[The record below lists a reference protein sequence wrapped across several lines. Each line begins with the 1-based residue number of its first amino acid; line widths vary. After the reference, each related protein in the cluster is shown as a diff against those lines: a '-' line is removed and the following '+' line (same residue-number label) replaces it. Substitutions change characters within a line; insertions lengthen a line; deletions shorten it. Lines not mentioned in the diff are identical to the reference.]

1 MSVQTSQWVLFGYDL
16 RGLWQSFRGA
26 WREVFWAQGAPVR
39 KLIDEPVALQAP
51 DGSVEL
57 LGVGG
62 DDIAANAIL
71 LPEDTVL
78 SKSLNVP
85 RMAGVA
91 PSQVVANEVVA
102 ASPFGSDDTAYG
114 WRVLDSDAAKLVV
127 GVAIASKSSVMSYVH
142 QSRPSAAAKAIEIW
156 AMVGGQHIVLSG
168 FGEYERNTRYRRR
181 LQKAAVLVS
190 CALLLLVMALAV
202 PVAYKYYD
210 LAATQAAYNNIQQQ
224 AKDIV
229 QLRTGLATA
238 NQYIDELNS
247 TEMSVS
253 KPMFVLNLLSDKLPD
268 DAWLT
273 SFEQE
278 GGSVTI
284 DGVAD
289 NGAALMQEISQ
300 YPSIQNV
307 RAVSGIRKVGKSDE
321 KERYSFAFTVAEG
334 TPDAE

>member
-16 RGLWQSFRGA
+16 RGIWQSFRGA

-39 KLIDEPVALQAP
+39 ELIDEPVALQSP
-51 DGSVEL
+51 DGAAEL
-57 LGVGG
+57 LGHGRAE
-62 DDIAANAIL
+62 IAATAIL
-71 LPEDTVL
+71 LPDDMVL

-91 PSQVVANEVVA
+91 PSEVVANEVVA
-102 ASPFGSDDTAYG
+102 ASPFGADDTAYG

-142 QSRPSAAAKAIEIW
+142 QSRPTAAAKAIEIW
-156 AMVGGQHIVLSG
+156 AMVDSQYIVLSG

-181 LQKAAVLVS
+181 LQKAALLVS
-190 CALLLLVMALAV
+190 CAALLLVMSVAV

-210 LAATQAAYNNIQQQ
+210 LTATQAAYSDIQEQ

-229 QLRTGLATA
+229 QLRTGLASA

-247 TEMSVS
+247 AEKNVS
-253 KPMFVLNLLSDKLPD
+253 NPMFVLNLLSDKLPD

-278 GGSVTI
+278 GDSVTI

-300 YPSIQNV
+300 YQGVQNV
-307 RAVSGIRKVGKSDE
+307 RAVSGIRKVGKNDE

-334 TPDAE
+334 TP